1 MCIRDSGDTIYEL
14 LDQEK
19 DARKTMYLNEIVI
32 QYKKWKNE
40 NLKII
45 GNGEEELRKKI
56 KLYSD
61 YRSFLFSRKFRE
73 ESTFLRNRKLFETA
87 LSEFIYYI
95 VKDLDIF
102 EDKNIYLG
110 RAEIPMNFRFEFED
124 IKNIKNEKIL
134 NMFSQK
140 MRLVIGRKL
149 DIKYRIQGRKSYFSE
164 TTTFPFIVIPTAMVL
179 DEWYIHNIQNQAR
192 HFKAIFPLSLFIMI
206 CEVVN
211 GDLKIDLNTLQL
223 DGIYVLQQQTTK
235 MKRQGISFD
244 VLSAFLEKI
253 QKFLSQ
259 YKEEFLLKIKKGI
272 LIG

>member
-1 MCIRDSGDTIYEL
+1 MDTFRHGDTIYEL
-14 LDQEK
+14 LEQEK

-45 GNGEEELRKKI
+45 GNGEEELKKKI

-73 ESTFLRNRKLFETA
+73 ESTFLKNRKLFETA

-102 EDKNIYLG
+102 EDKNNYLG
-110 RAEIPMNFRFEFED
+110 RAEIPMNFRFECEN

-149 DIKYRIQGRKSYFSE
+149 EIKYRMQGRKSYFSE
-164 TTTFPFIVIPTAMVL
+164 TTTFPFIVIPTAMV
-179 DEWYIHNIQNQAR
+179 
-192 HFKAIFPLSLFIMI
+192 FPLSLFIII